1 MSRRDDRAAE
11 LDWGAPAAAPAR
23 TCSSGDARPLLSG
36 TVQALPLHDPERL
49 GALLMGLQPRLMA
62 VALRI
67 TRHPESARD
76 VVQNAF
82 EKAIRHGAK
91 FQGQARVSTWMHRI
105 VANEALMWLR
115 TQRRRGDLS
124 AGSSETELDALAD
137 ATPEPAEALD
147 RHERAR
153 RLHDGLQRLPA
164 AERDVLRHCT
174 LAEES
179 YAAYSR
185 RTGCHPAAVK
195 SRAFRA
201 RQRLAALLLN
211 APETPLPAKA

>member
-1 MSRRDDRAAE
+1 MSSRDDCADE
-11 LDWGAPAAAPAR
+11 LNWSAPTATPACRWGSA
-23 TCSSGDARPLLSG
+23 DARPLGSAA
-36 TVQALPLHDPERL
+36 TRTLPLHDPERL
-49 GALLMGLQPRLMA
+49 GALLISLESRLMS

-91 FQGQARVSTWMHRI
+91 FQGQAKVSTWLHRI

-124 AGSSETELDALAD
+124 AGSSETELEALAD

-211 APETPLPAKA
+211 APETPLPAKP